1 MVKNKALNGYDQ
13 FMIAEMKRSLTLY
26 KPIDPEKARAAY
38 QTFVAKHDT
47 TRRGGQSVLN
57 GFGLN

>member
-13 FMIAEMKRSLTLY
+13 FMIAEIQRSLTLY

-38 QTFVAKHDT
+38 QSFSAKHDA
-47 TRRGGQSVLN
+47 TRRGGQSVGN
-57 GFGLN
+57 GFSLN